1 MPSTASRPDAPGGRG
16 SALSARLTVLIV
28 NWNRSDYVIQ
38 NVRRLEGWDYPDFE
52 IVVVDNGSSDDDA
65 PTLAAIDSVR
75 FIALGENFGPSHAR
89 NVGLEAATGKYVL
102 FVDSDA
108 LLELDGLTALI
119 EKMEADPSIGIA
131 GLKVLNE
138 YSREID
144 QWIYAEAY
152 STHGEREFESYSFS
166 AAGALA
172 RVEAIREAGGF
183 WDELFMYNEEVDLS
197 IRVID
202 AGYRIIYFP
211 GVRLYHCR
219 LPQGR
224 VPSKRYWFYQ
234 TRNWIWIF
242 YRYYPLGARIKKI
255 ATYTAVYLV
264 KSAVQLRLLACLKG
278 LFAGLRKVEL
288 IERYGNKLSRER
300 IAQLERLNRRSR
312 LRLQP

>member
-1 MPSTASRPDAPGGRG
+1 MPSAASRPDARDGQG
-16 SALSARLTVLIV
+16 SARLTVLIV
-28 NWNRSDYVIQ
+28 NWNRSEYVIA
-38 NVRRLEGWDYPDFE
+38 NARRLEGWDYPDFE
-52 IVVVDNGSSDDDA
+52 IIVVDNGSDDDQA
-65 PTLAAIDSVR
+65 PALAAMQSVR
-75 FIALGENFGPSHAR
+75 FIALGENFGPSRAR

-102 FVDSDA
+102 YVDSDA
-108 LLELDGLTALI
+108 LLELDGLSALI
-119 EKMEADPSIGIA
+119 ERMQADPSIGIA

-144 QWIYAEAY
+144 QWIYAEPY
-152 STHGEREFESYSFS
+152 STHGEREFETYSFS

-183 WDELFMYNEEVDLS
+183 WDELFMYN
-197 IRVID
+197 

-211 GVRLYHCR
+211 GVRLFHCR

-242 YRYYPLGARIKKI
+242 YRYYPPGARTKKI
-255 ATYTAVYLV
+255 ATYIAVYLL
-264 KSAVQLRLLACLKG
+264 KSALQLRLLACLEG
-278 LFAGLRKVEL
+278 LFAGLRRVEL
-288 IERYGNKLSRER
+288 IERYGKKLSRER